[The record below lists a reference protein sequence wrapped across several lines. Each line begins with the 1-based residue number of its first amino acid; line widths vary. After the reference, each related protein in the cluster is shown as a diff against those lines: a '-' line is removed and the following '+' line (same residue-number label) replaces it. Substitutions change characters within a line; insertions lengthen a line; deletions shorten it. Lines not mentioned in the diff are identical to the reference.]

1 MVLHEGRNRQIR
13 RMMDTVGHPV
23 ERLVRVK
30 VGPILLGDL
39 RSGEW
44 RFLDR
49 TEVGSI
55 LQDTATKLSGNNTSA
70 RGGDV
75 ARDNN
80 GTGARRPQA
89 AGRGDYETRN
99 RSRSR

>member
-30 VGPILLGDL
+30 VGPINLGDL

-55 LQDTATKLSGNNTSA
+55 LQDTATKLSGNTSA

-75 ARDNN
+75 ARTNAPA
-80 GTGARRPQA
+80 GARRPQA
-89 AGRGDYETRN
+89 AGRDDYETRN

>member
-39 RSGEW
+39 RAGEW

-55 LQDTATKLSGNNTSA
+55 LQDTATKLSGHNTSA

-75 ARDNN
+75 PRANT

>member
-39 RSGEW
+39 RPGEW
-44 RFLDR
+44 RYLDR
-49 TEVGSI
+49 NEVGSI

-70 RGGDV
+70 RGGDIERASDRA
-75 ARDNN
+75 ARMPRTDL
-80 GTGARRPQA
+80 
-89 AGRGDYETRN
+89 RGDYETRN